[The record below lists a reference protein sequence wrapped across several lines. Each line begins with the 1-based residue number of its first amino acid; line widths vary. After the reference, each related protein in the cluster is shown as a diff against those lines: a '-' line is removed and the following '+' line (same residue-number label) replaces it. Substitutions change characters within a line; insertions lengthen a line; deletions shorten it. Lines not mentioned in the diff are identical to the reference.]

1 MTSKTDVV
9 IVGGGLSGLT
19 AAVLLARS
27 GRSVTVLERAK
38 SLGGRAA
45 TRSSGGFH
53 RNLGAHALYRGG
65 RAAAILEELGV
76 PFRGAFPSASG
87 GFAIDGGVKHTFPAG
102 FLSLLTT
109 GLLRLPAKLETARL
123 LASLSRIDTEPLQ
136 RMTVTAWLDKTIV
149 APEVRRLLS
158 ALFRVS
164 TYTNA
169 PDRLSAGLAV
179 SQLQLALTHNVLY
192 LDGGWQV
199 LVDGLADAARSAGA
213 RILESA
219 KATRIEAA
227 GGMAQAVHLADGA
240 RLPASE
246 VVIAASPGAARALLG
261 DAAPQFED
269 PIPVKAACFDV
280 ALKSLPRPRALFALG
295 IDRPIYFSVHS
306 ASAQLAPAGGAMIHT
321 LKYLDPGAP
330 ADPRGDEAE
339 LTGLLDEVQPG
350 WRDVEVDRSFL
361 PAMVVSNALVTAAGG
376 GLRGRVDVAAPGLR
390 NVYLAGDWVGPEG
403 LLADASLAS
412 AARAAEKIQQ
422 GRAWAA

>member
-1 MTSKTDVV
+1 MTSKADIVV
-9 IVGGGLSGLT
+9 VGGGLSGLT

-45 TRSSGGFH
+45 TRSSEGFH

-65 RAAAILEELGV
+65 RAAAILQEIGIQY
-76 PFRGAFPSASG
+76 RGGLPSASG

-102 FLSLLTT
+102 FVSLLTT
-109 GLLRLPAKLETARL
+109 GLLRLPAKLEAARL
-123 LASLSRIDTEPLQ
+123 LASLPRIATEPLQ
-136 RMTVTAWLDKTIV
+136 GTTVTAWLDQKIA
-149 APEVRRLLS
+149 APEVRRLVA
-158 ALFRVS
+158 ALFRLS

-169 PDRLSAGLAV
+169 PDELSAGLAIA
-179 SQLQLALTHNVLY
+179 QLQLALEHNVLY

-213 RILESA
+213 RIVEGA
-219 KATRIEAA
+219 KVTGIEAA

-240 RLPASE
+240 RIQASA

-261 DAAPQFED
+261 EAAPQRED
-269 PIPVKAACFDV
+269 PTPVKAACFDV
-280 ALKSLPRPRALFALG
+280 ALRSLPRPRNLFALG
-295 IDRPIYFSVHS
+295 MDRPLYLSVHS
-306 ASAQLAPAGGAMIHT
+306 ATAQLAPAGGALIHT
-321 LKYLDPGAP
+321 IKYLDPSRP
-330 ADPRGDEAE
+330 SDPRADEAE

-376 GLRGRVDVAAPGLR
+376 GLRGRADVAVPGLA
-390 NVYLAGDWVGPEG
+390 NVYLAGDWIGPEG

-412 AARAAEKIQQ
+412 AARVAERILES
-422 GRAWAA
+422 RAWAA